1 MHFNVDFLIGGD
13 GPKIVELEQMRE
25 KHQTLLGDRVKL
37 LGSVKH
43 EEVREVSQAS
53 GRLRA
58 PTGKKLIL
66 YRSSS
71 SRVTFS

>member
-25 KHQTLLGDRVKL
+25 KHQTLLGDRVQL

-53 GRLRA
+53 ARHEV
-58 PTGKKLIL
+58 PNGKMPIFS
-66 YRSSS
+66 RSSS
-71 SRVTFS
+71 FRAIFS